1 MRELPYMRA
10 TNNIEKNQTIERIFE
25 RVEMFKKQKIA
36 FASKPINRRG
46 LQTDGFNLSNLQKPY
61 EGKDEYNTNYAGNAT
76 FKVRKINSD

>member
-46 LQTDGFNLSNLQKPY
+46 LQTDGFNLSNL
-61 EGKDEYNTNYAGNAT
+61 
-76 FKVRKINSD
+76 